1 MRRNAIG
8 TALAAVL
15 ALAATAALPGGA
27 AAQRDSAFAHGGRIV
42 YSTITALNLEP
53 ITIPLA
59 GERQRIDKQLYLVI
73 GVDAVD
79 VGTAD
84 RMRAM
89 RPRVTDAVLGD
100 LYAFVNDGSHREW
113 TETAFEQLK
122 AVVRGAV
129 ERVVGRAAVRE
140 VAFGDA
146 REVVVY

>member
-1 MRRNAIG
+1 VSRKSPP
-8 TALAAVL
+8 ALAAAA
-15 ALAATAALPGGA
+15 ALAIAAALPGDA

-59 GERQRIDKQLYLVI
+59 GQGERLEKQLYLVI

-89 RPRVTDAVLGD
+89 RVRVTDAVLGD
-100 LYAFVNDGSHREW
+100 LYGFVNDGTARDW
-113 TETAFEQLK
+113 TDEAFEQLK
-122 AVVRGAV
+122 EIVRAAV
-129 ERVVGRAAVRE
+129 ERVVGRQAVRE